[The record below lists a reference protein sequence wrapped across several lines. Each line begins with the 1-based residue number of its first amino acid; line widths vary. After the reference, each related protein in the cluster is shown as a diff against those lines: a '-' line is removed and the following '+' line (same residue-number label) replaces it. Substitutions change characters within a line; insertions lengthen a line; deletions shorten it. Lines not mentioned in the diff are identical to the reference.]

1 MEMDEWWI
9 MYLLLGCGDVGFA
22 LAQKLKAT
30 GAKVVMVDRSEGKVE
45 HLEKLGIK
53 AHCGDFCR
61 PETLRAAGIE
71 GAELVLILVPEYRVT
86 KRTLGAINQLKLD
99 LGIDP
104 VVMARVDHE
113 VEMSEVKELGATE
126 AIPSSEILA
135 DFTFKKFHDLE
146 AALREKRLRAALGEV
161 RGKVA
166 IILHTNPDPDAIAS
180 GLAFKRYIK
189 TLGIDADILHNGQIG
204 HQQNRAL
211 VNLLGI
217 ELINADKIKVEFE
230 QYGACALIDVAT
242 AANCALP
249 KEIEPVAVIDHHPVV
264 AAGVKGKYQDISS
277 IGATATLM
285 TNYLKYAGI
294 ELDKPIATALA
305 FGILTDTLNFT
316 RGASELDFDAYEY
329 LLKHADAELLNK
341 LQTPALSPETLSVL
355 ARAIRGSKVKGGYL
369 ISNVGDVK
377 DRDAIPQA
385 ADYLLRREG
394 VMAALVYGVC
404 GNVVQVSGRTSDIR
418 LHMGKLLH
426 DAFGRMG
433 SAGGHASL
441 GGATIPL
448 RVFGRAKDKRALKA
462 AIDRAIGRKF
472 WIALGALK
480 PRKR

>member
-1 MEMDEWWI
+1 MGEWWI

-22 LAQKLKAT
+22 LAQKLKAAGMAT
-30 GAKVVMVDRSEGKVE
+30 TLVDRDEKKIE
-45 HLEKLGIK
+45 HLKKLGFRAYK
-53 AHCGDFCR
+53 GDFCK
-61 PETLRAAGIE
+61 PEALRVAGIQK
-71 GAELVLILVPEYRVT
+71 AEVVLVLTSNYGIT
-86 KRTLGAINQLKLD
+86 KRALGAINQLKLD

-104 VVMARVDHE
+104 VVVARVGDE
-113 VEMSEVKELGATE
+113 VEVPEVKKLGATE
-126 AIPSSEILA
+126 AVSSSKILA
-135 DFTFKKFHDLE
+135 EFTFEKFHDLE
-146 AALREKRLRAALGEV
+146 AAVREKRLRAVLSGV

-189 TLGIDADILHNGQIG
+189 TLGIDADMIYDGQIR

-211 VNLLGI
+211 VNLLDI
-217 ELINADKIKVEFE
+217 ELMEADKVELNR
-230 QYGACALIDVAT
+230 YGAHILIDVAT
-242 AANCALP
+242 TANCALP
-249 KEIEPVAVIDHHPVV
+249 EDIVPAVVIDHHPVI
-264 AAGVKGKYQDISS
+264 AAEVKGEYQDLSTV
-277 IGATATLM
+277 GATATLV

-316 RGASELDFDAYEY
+316 RGAQKLDFDAYEY
-329 LLKHADAELLNK
+329 LLQHADVELLNK

-369 ISNVGDVK
+369 VSNVGEVK

-394 VMAALVYGVC
+394 VMAALVYGIC

-418 LHMGKLLH
+418 LHMGKVLH
-426 DAFGRMG
+426 DAFGKMG
-433 SAGGHASL
+433 SAGGHASI

-448 RVFGRAKDKRALKA
+448 RVFGKAKDKRVLKA

-472 WIALGALK
+472 WIALGALR
-480 PRKR
+480 PRRR